1 MRIKALMM
9 IQKLK
14 EKMMT
19 SNEAT
24 TQIIIKAKEEMGSP
38 KMTAPFLMFL

>member
-1 MRIKALMM
+1 MM

-14 EKMMT
+14 EKMTT
-19 SNEAT
+19 SNEAIMH
-24 TQIIIKAKEEMGSP
+24 IIIMAKEETGSP

>member
-1 MRIKALMM
+1 MKNEAPMM

-19 SNEAT
+19 SKEAT
-24 TQIIIKAKEEMGSP
+24 TQIIIRAKEEMGSP
-38 KMTAPFLMFL
+38 KMTAFFLMFL

>member
-1 MRIKALMM
+1 MM

-14 EKMMT
+14 EKMIT

-24 TQIIIKAKEEMGSP
+24 MQIIIRAKNEMESP
-38 KMTAPFLMFL
+38 KITAPFLMFL